1 MPFPRPTLQQIRDRV
16 AAAWRTRF
24 PGADTNL
31 RQSPDR
37 GFVELI
43 AGSTDEDLSYLD
55 WQKEQL
61 FPFSAAVEY
70 LERWAA
76 AKGLARKAA
85 VRAQGMIVVA
95 GAGGAMVPQGSRLL
109 AGSVEIET
117 VNDATIPPEG
127 SLTVA
132 ARAAAGGAAGNLGLG
147 AALSFVA
154 TPSGISDAAT
164 VAVVFAGGDEAESDE
179 ALRLR
184 VLRAFAEPSF
194 GGNRNDWERAVLA
207 VAGVTRVYSVAAVPS
222 PGAVTLYP
230 LLDDLRANGIPAGTD
245 AWFRPGTGPGQIGGT
260 GDQRAILDSLLDRRP
275 VCAHVYVRAL
285 EPEPLDLTITGL
297 TNDSAA
303 TRSAIARELQR
314 MLRRRA
320 SPGQTI
326 SRSWVAEAVARAAGE
341 NSHDLTAPAGNT
353 SVPAG
358 AIAVPGIVT
367 YV

>member
-1 MPFPRPTLQQIRDRV
+1 MPFPRPVLQQLRDRV

-43 AGSTDEDLSYLD
+43 AGSTDEDLAYLD
-55 WQKEQL
+55 WQKDQL
-61 FPFSAAVEY
+61 FPFSAATDY

-85 VRAQGMIVVA
+85 VRAQGTIAIAGSA
-95 GAGGAMVPQGSRLL
+95 GALVPMGARLM
-109 AGSVEIET
+109 AGAVEIET
-117 VNDATIPPEG
+117 LNDATIPPDG
-127 SLTVA
+127 ATTIV
-132 ARAAAGGAAGNLGLG
+132 ARAVAGGAAGNLCLG
-147 AALSFVA
+147 TPLSFVA
-154 TPSGISDAAT
+154 TPPGIADGAAVVT
-164 VAVVFAGGDEAESDE
+164 VFAGGEAPESDE

-194 GGNRNDWERAVLA
+194 GGNRNDWERAVMA
-207 VAGVTRVYSVAAVPS
+207 VAGVTRVYSVAAVPT

-230 LLDDLRANGIPAGTD
+230 LLDDLRANGIPSGTD

-260 GDQRAILDSLLDRRP
+260 GDQRAILDSLLYRRP

-285 EPEPLDLTITGL
+285 DPQPLDLAIAGL
-297 TNDSAA
+297 SNDSAA
-303 TRSAIARELQR
+303 TRAAIARELQR

-320 SPGQTI
+320 APGQTI

-341 NSHDLTAPAGNT
+341 NSHDLVAPAGNT
-353 SVPAG
+353 PVSAG
-358 AIAVPGIVT
+358 AIAVPGIVA